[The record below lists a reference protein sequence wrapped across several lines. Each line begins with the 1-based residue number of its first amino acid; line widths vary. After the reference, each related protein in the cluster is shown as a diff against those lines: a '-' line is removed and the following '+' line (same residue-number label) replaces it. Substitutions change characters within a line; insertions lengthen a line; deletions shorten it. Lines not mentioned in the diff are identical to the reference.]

1 MKKRIIIISIW
12 VTLIVGLVVLV
23 YVLEKKHNE
32 KKCSKV
38 EIKINYKDDNYFV
51 TVDDIKAMINKK
63 DDSLVG
69 KSLSN
74 INVSEI
80 EKKISAS
87 PYILK
92 TEVYS
97 TVEGVIKIN
106 AIQRKPIARVINK
119 FNLSYYIDE
128 EGMLMPLSPKYVAR
142 VIVANGDITDL
153 YSPFIKLKVDS
164 GKTADTLVKKTAVY
178 KIYMLS
184 KFIDADEFWK
194 AQIGQI
200 YFSESGDIEL
210 IPLLGD
216 NRIIFGDI
224 SDIKEKF
231 VNLKAFYEKALSE
244 VGWNYYKTI
253 NIKFKNQI
261 VCSKK

>member
-23 YVLEKKHNE
+23 YLMGKKHSE

-38 EIKINYKDDNYFV
+38 EIKINYKDENYFV
-51 TVDDIKAMINKK
+51 TVDDIKALINKK
-63 DDSLVG
+63 GDSLVG
-69 KSLSN
+69 KPLSN
-74 INVSEI
+74 INISDI
-80 EKKISAS
+80 EKRISAS
-87 PYILK
+87 PYIQH
-92 TEVYS
+92 TDVYS

-106 AIQRKPIARVINK
+106 ATQRKPIARVINRY
-119 FNLSYYIDE
+119 NLSYYIDE
-128 EGMLMPLSPKYVAR
+128 EGKLMPLSPKYVAR
-142 VIVANGDITDL
+142 VIIVNGNIGDL
-153 YSPFIKLKVDS
+153 YTPFIELKVDS
-164 GKTADTLVKKTAVY
+164 GKTSDSLMKKTVLY
-178 KIYMLS
+178 KIYMLT
-184 KFIDADEFWK
+184 KFIDGDEFWK

-200 YFSESGDIEL
+200 YISESGDIEL

-224 SDIKEKF
+224 SDMKEKF
-231 VNLKAFYEKALSE
+231 VNLKAFYEKGLSK